1 MSTTSEFDSM
11 IWRALLVGG
20 IITTAIGAVL
30 TFWPD
35 IAITLIGW
43 LVAIQFVI
51 LGLLFMIGR
60 TITGEGA
67 GSVILGIILGAIGIW
82 VGVIAFRNP
91 TGVVAILTFI
101 IGAGWFIGGVVEV
114 FDAISDKDTPARG
127 WVMALG
133 VISALA
139 GLVLLVDPVESA
151 ATLAVLTGI
160 IMLIV
165 GIARIIQSFQVK
177 GQLGA

>member
-1 MSTTSEFDSM
+1 MTTTNDLDRM
-11 IWRALLVGG
+11 MWRALLVGG
-20 IITTAIGAVL
+20 IITAAIGAVL

-35 IAITLIGW
+35 LAIDLIGW
-43 LVAIQFVI
+43 LVALQFI
-51 LGLLFMIGR
+51 FLGVAFMIGR
-60 TITGEGA
+60 TISGEST
-67 GSVILGIILGAIGIW
+67 GSVILGIILGAVGIW

-91 TGVVAILTFI
+91 TEVVAILTFI

-114 FDAISDKDTPARG
+114 FDALFDRETPARG
-127 WVMALG
+127 WVMVLG

-139 GLVLLVDPVESA
+139 GLVLLFYPVESA

-160 IMLIV
+160 IMLIIGV
-165 GIARIIQSFQVK
+165 ARIIQAFQVK